1 MRSGM
6 MDINELRIL
15 SGTDKNGEPEG
26 IEEVVIRRGDVMAIA
41 GPTGSGKSLLLSDIA
56 QLANGDS
63 QSGRKVFVDGV
74 VVDPFSISTRVTASL
89 SQNMHFVMDLNV
101 GDFVN
106 LHAKSR
112 GIATEEEGGAVG
124 KRVIALTNELAGEP
138 ISADTHLSSLSG
150 GQSRALMIA
159 DAALISDAPVV
170 LIDEIENA
178 GIDKTRGIKLL
189 ATEGKMVLISTH
201 DPTIMLAA
209 QKRLIMKNGAML
221 KLIQP
226 NGNEKEQLKFL
237 VRIDRFLAEIRQEL
251 REGKTLDDKDWGVDG
266 TLTFKLK
273 ELSGGNYVQ

>member
-1 MRSGM
+1 M

-26 IEEVVIRRGDVMAIA
+26 IGEVVIRRGDIMAIA

-63 QSGRKVFVDGV
+63 QSGRKVFVDGSV
-74 VVDPFSISTRVTASL
+74 ADPFEISTRVTASL

-112 GIATEEEGGAVG
+112 GIATEEEGGEVG
-124 KRVIALTNELAGEP
+124 QRVITLTNELAGEP

-159 DAALISDAPVV
+159 DAALISDAPIV

-251 REGKTLDDKDWGVDG
+251 REGKTLDNRDSGVDG
-266 TLTFKLK
+266 RLILELE

>member
-1 MRSGM
+1 MRG
-6 MDINELRIL
+6 INELKIL

-26 IEEVVIRRGDVMAIA
+26 IEEVVIRRGDIMAIA

-63 QSGRKVFVDGV
+63 QSGRKVFVDGSV
-74 VVDPFSISTRVTASL
+74 ADPFEISTRVTASL

-112 GIATEEEGGAVG
+112 GIATEEEGGEVG
-124 KRVIALTNELAGEP
+124 QRVITLTNELAGEP

-159 DAALISDAPVV
+159 DAALISDAPIV

-251 REGKTLDDKDWGVDG
+251 REGKTLDNRDSGVDG
-266 TLTFKLK
+266 RLILELE

>member
-1 MRSGM
+1 M
-6 MDINELRIL
+6 MGINELRIL
-15 SGTDKNGEPEG
+15 SGTGKNGEPEG

-41 GPTGSGKSLLLSDIA
+41 GPTGSGKSLLLSDIE

-63 QSGRKVFVDGV
+63 QSGRKVLVDGAV
-74 VVDPFSISTRVTASL
+74 ADPFSTRITASL

-106 LHAKSR
+106 LHANSR
-112 GIATEEEGGAVG
+112 GLMIRDGEIGR
-124 KRVIALTNELAGEP
+124 KVIALTNELAGEP
-138 ISADTHLSSLSG
+138 ISMDTHLSSLSG

-189 ATEGKMVLISTH
+189 ATEGKMVLIATH
-201 DPTIMLAA
+201 DPTIMLTA
-209 QKRLIMKNGAML
+209 QKRLIMKNGSML
-221 KLIQP
+221 KLIRP
-226 NGNEKEQLKFL
+226 NGTEREQLRFL
-237 VRIDRFLAEIRQEL
+237 VCIDRFLVDMRQEL
-251 REGKTLDDKDWGVDG
+251 RGGRVLDDTDWGADRA
-266 TLTFKLK
+266 LILK

>member
-1 MRSGM
+1 M
-6 MDINELRIL
+6 MGINELRIL
-15 SGTDKNGEPEG
+15 SGTGKNGEPEG

-41 GPTGSGKSLLLSDIA
+41 GPTGSGKSLLLSDIE

-63 QSGRKVFVDGV
+63 QSGRKVLVDGAV
-74 VVDPFSISTRVTASL
+74 ADPFSTRITASL

-112 GIATEEEGGAVG
+112 GVATEEEGDNIRR
-124 KRVIALTNELAGEP
+124 RVIALANELAGEP

-189 ATEGKMVLISTH
+189 ATEGKMVLIATH

-226 NGNEKEQLKFL
+226 NGNEREQLKFL
-237 VRIDRFLAEIRQEL
+237 VRIDRFLGAMRQEL
-251 REGKTLDDKDWGVDG
+251 RAGKTLDDGDWGVDG
-266 TLTFKLK
+266 TLTLELK

>member
-1 MRSGM
+1 M
-6 MDINELRIL
+6 MGINELRIL
-15 SGTDKNGEPEG
+15 SGTGKNGEPEG

-41 GPTGSGKSLLLSDIA
+41 GPTGSGKSLLLSDIE

-63 QSGRKVFVDGV
+63 QSGRKVLVDGAV
-74 VVDPFSISTRVTASL
+74 ADPFSTRITASL

-112 GIATEEEGGAVG
+112 GVATEEEGDNIRR
-124 KRVIALTNELAGEP
+124 RVIALANELAGEP

-189 ATEGKMVLISTH
+189 ATEGKMVLIATH
-201 DPTIMLAA
+201 DPTIMLTA

-226 NGNEKEQLKFL
+226 NGNEREQLKFL
-237 VRIDRFLAEIRQEL
+237 VRIDRFLGAMRQEL
-251 REGKTLDDKDWGVDG
+251 RAGKTLDDGDWGVDG
-266 TLTFKLK
+266 TLTLELK